1 MFKNLKK
8 PKSNLKVMLNGLANK
23 NINMNFFLTKNKNEI
38 NSTNNN
44 EKCLTYNFK
53 EKYVDLN
60 ILKK

>member
-38 NSTNNN
+38 NCTNNN
-44 EKCLTYNFK
+44 DNYLTYNVK